1 MGMRMT
7 WCMPRSSLGE
17 YPPNSKVTVWGKRR
31 FSGRLG
37 YGGRRSY
44 LGVGG
49 LGFLGPVLPLVR
61 VLAFLIVVELAYFQ

>member
-7 WCMPRSSLGE
+7 WCMPRLGE

-37 YGGRRSY
+37 YGVRRSY
-44 LGVGG
+44 LGVGDLDS
-49 LGFLGPVLPLVR
+49 LGQSYLLSGS
-61 VLAFLIVVELAYFQ
+61 